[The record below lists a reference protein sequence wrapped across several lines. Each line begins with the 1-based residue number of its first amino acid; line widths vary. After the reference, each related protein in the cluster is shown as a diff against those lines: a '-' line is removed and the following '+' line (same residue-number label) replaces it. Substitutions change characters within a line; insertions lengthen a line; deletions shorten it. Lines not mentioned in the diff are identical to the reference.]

1 VELHVVDDLA
11 YFAKTVLEA
20 FVADISVASEGIRV
34 LNGKIFHPVSDA
46 IANRTIVS
54 LQRWSNG
61 RILT

>member
-1 VELHVVDDLA
+1 MELHVVDDLA

-34 LNGKIFHPVSDA
+34 LNGKIFHTVSDA

-54 LQRWSNG
+54 LQRWS
-61 RILT
+61 I